1 MKNENAFSWDIK
13 ETGILDI
20 NGNPIKGYKQ
30 ITRDDDGSSI
40 AVMKNSYTP
49 MTTQQFSDTAN
60 AVADQIGG
68 VIKEGSFKDWNT
80 NDKKVNIGAA
90 APVITCQIEMSE
102 PLEIAGSKIEGWL
115 TLGVGFDGG
124 RSFFIG
130 HTNNYLRCTNA
141 FGSIVK
147 DFTSRLT
154 KNNMVRVEDI
164 IKNIGVYREYERKL
178 YENFVK
184 FQEVKVDERIVQ
196 ECVARLIGLTAE
208 ERALSPRELEKEL
221 SAQKLNKRDDILAS
235 VRTEMAELGN
245 NAWGLFNGVTH
256 YTTHVMSSR
265 GSDEMSTMFGAKN
278 AANQI
283 AYGLGL
289 ELLNV

>member
-1 MKNENAFSWDIK
+1 MKNENAFNWDIK

-30 ITRDDDGSSI
+30 ITRDDNGSSI

-49 MTTQQFSDTAN
+49 MTTQQFSDTAH
-60 AVADQIGG
+60 AVAEQVGG
-68 VIKEGSFKDWNT
+68 VIKQGSFKDWNT
-80 NDKKVNIGAA
+80 SDRNVNLGAA
-90 APVITCQIEMSE
+90 APVITCQIEISE

-130 HTNNYLRCTNA
+130 HTNNYLRCSNA

-154 KNNMVRVEDI
+154 KNNMIRVEDI
-164 IKNIGVYREYERKL
+164 IKNIGLYREFEQKL

-184 FQEVKVDERIVQ
+184 FQEVKVDEKLVQ

-208 ERALSPRELEKEL
+208 ERLLSPKELEKEL
-221 SAQKLNKRDDILAS
+221 STQKLNKRDDILAS

-245 NAWGLFNGVTH
+245 NAWALFNGVTH
-256 YTTHVMSSR
+256 YSTHVMTSR
-265 GSDEMSTMFGAKN
+265 GSNEMSTMFGAKN
-278 AANQI
+278 TANQI
-283 AYGLGL
+283 AYNLGL
-289 ELLNV
+289 ELINA